1 MIKQKKG
8 LGRGLN
14 AIFTSSETTPEPK
27 SHTPSSEMA
36 QVAILNIKPNPTQ
49 PRRDFDEERLEE
61 LANSIRELGVIQP
74 ITLVRDGENY
84 TIISGER
91 RWRAAQV
98 AGLRTIPAYVR
109 EVDDL
114 KLHAMALV
122 ENLQREDLNPMEVS
136 FGMLRLIEECGI
148 TQDSLAQLVG
158 MKRPTVAN
166 YLRLIKLSERVQSA
180 LKEELITMGH
190 AKALVSIE
198 EHDKQVVVLEK
209 VLELSL
215 TVRQTEELARAMQ
228 QGTFVATTPQEEPQ
242 PQEEQE
248 EEYPESY
255 GRLVES
261 LEALFSENISIKRGK
276 RGGGRIT
283 IEFGDDSEIEEV
295 VARLGNINIG

>member
-8 LGRGLN
+8 LGRGLD
-14 AIFTSSETTPEPK
+14 AIFTSSEAAPETK
-27 SHTPSSEMA
+27 SHTTPSAEMA
-36 QVAILNIKPNPTQ
+36 QVAIINIKPNPTQ
-49 PRRDFDEERLEE
+49 PRRDFDQERLSE
-61 LANSIRELGVIQP
+61 LADSIRELGVIQP

-91 RWRAAQV
+91 RWRAAQM

-122 ENLQREDLNPMEVS
+122 ENLQREDLNPMEIS

-158 MKRPTVAN
+158 MKRPTVTN
-166 YLRLIKLSERVQSA
+166 YLRLVKLSDRVQSA
-180 LKEELITMGH
+180 LKEELISMGH

-198 EHDKQVVVLEK
+198 DSNKQVTVLEK
-209 VLELSL
+209 VLDLSL

-228 QGTFVATTPQEEPQ
+228 HNEIAKPEERPVEEPTLV
-242 PQEEQE
+242 

-255 GRLVES
+255 ARLVER
-261 LEALFSENISIKRGK
+261 LEGVFSDNISIKRGK
-276 RGGGRIT
+276 KGGGRIV
-283 IEFGDDSEIEEV
+283 IEFNNDAEIEGFIG
-295 VARLGNINIG
+295 RLGSI